1 MRKQRQVE
9 KADRVKV
16 RFILAWQDYE
26 LDEVAELPADQ
37 AAILIRR
44 TIAVP
49 EHEGSVILKP

>member
-9 KADRVKV
+9 KVDRVKV

-37 AAILIRR
+37 AAVLIRR
-44 TIAVP
+44 TIAVEMTDEP
-49 EHEGSVILKP
+49 LIVKP